1 VYLNFGFRPFAAI
14 RPRVRNR
21 EPATPGHLPSSI
33 SISATPPHN
42 YDAGQ
47 PSAEQR
53 DGCRLGYRGPDLSH
67 DNLAVTNA
75 KIGHQDLVYAG
86 IKRAAATTWPK
97 IATITGTRGAPAAA
111 VAATA
116 TATATP
122 HSRTAAATATEAAV
136 GSA

>member
-1 VYLNFGFRPFAAI
+1 
-14 RPRVRNR
+14 
-21 EPATPGHLPSSI
+21 LPSSI

-97 IATITGTRGAPAAA
+97 IATITGTRGAPAA
-111 VAATA
+111 VAA